1 MENLTTAELT
11 TTNGGSS
18 SSGISLSSTH
28 DSLLSLTFT
37 RTYGSKQETTQI
49 SVGNNVD
56 LGLWLSN
63 SKK

>member
-11 TTNGGSS
+11 TINGGSS

-56 LGLWLSN
+56 LGLWLTN

>member
-11 TTNGGSS
+11 AINGGSS
-18 SSGISLSSTH
+18 SSGISLSSTQ

-37 RTYGSKQETTQI
+37 RTYGSKQQTTQI

-56 LGLWLSN
+56 LGLWLTN